1 MDTITIT
8 FPQVKVKIPIK
19 GLTFDSIEDMIF
31 EISQNIARK
40 VFEKAITDIDSYLR
54 NKRERGKLKNTGKRE
69 KYFLTRFGDILYSR
83 TRYKDKDNKSHYL
96 LDEALS
102 IVKNQ
107 RISLSRAR
115 IECFLSGLSSYR
127 EVVEGIRLLIGGPR
141 CHEAIRQSVIKEG
154 KLIIENQ
161 EKKLRQIENLNYP
174 DKEAPDTAYMEADAT
189 YISLQHRGKKKKE
202 KMEVKVGVGYTGKEA
217 RYKTGK
223 SKSLKGKFTFVGIGK
238 DFMRN
243 LSLLA
248 EERLSLSKVKKV
260 IFGGDGDSWI
270 TSGIK
275 DYFSSATYILCL
287 YHLYKKFKECLGRRK
302 EEQKVI
308 KDLLLSNQIDK
319 GLSVI
324 DQLIRN
330 SYDLKEKDNL
340 AKLYTYISRN
350 RQGITNQVRL
360 KDKEIERAGAI
371 ESNINKVIATR
382 FKKRGMSWS
391 IPGALALLKIKETVI
406 NGEWDTWWETER
418 ERNIKVGKYKPPLPA
433 SCFKKEAE
441 SSPLIEV
448 SLPALSGPDQ
458 GKPWV
463 GVLRKLS
470 EAGYYN

>member
-8 FPQVKVKIPIK
+8 FPEVKVKVPIK
-19 GLTFDSIEDMIF
+19 DLTFDILEDMLF
-31 EISQNIARK
+31 EILQNIARK
-40 VFEKAITDIDSYLR
+40 VFEKTITDIDSYLR

-83 TRYKDKDNKSHYL
+83 TRYKDQENKSHYL

-102 IVKNQ
+102 ISKNQ

-115 IECFLSGLSSYR
+115 IECFLSSLSSYR
-127 EVVEGIRLLIGGPR
+127 EVVEGIGILIGGPR

-154 KLIIENQ
+154 KLLLEKQ
-161 EKKLRQIENLNYP
+161 EQKLKQIENLDYP
-174 DKEAPDTAYMEADAT
+174 DKEAPDTAYLEADAT
-189 YISLQHRGKKKKE
+189 YITLQKKGKERGG
-202 KMEVKVGVGYTGKEA
+202 KMEVKIGVGYSGKEA
-217 RYKTGK
+217 RYATGK
-223 SKSLKGKFTFVGIGK
+223 SKRLKEKFTFIGTGK
-238 DFMRN
+238 SFMER

-287 YHLYKKFKECLGRRK
+287 YHLYKKFKESLGRRK
-302 EEQKVI
+302 EEQKAI
-308 KDLLLSNQIDK
+308 KDLLLSNQIDQ

-330 SYDLKEKDNL
+330 SQDLKEKENL
-340 AKLYTYISRN
+340 VKLYTYISRN
-350 RQGITNQVRL
+350 RLGITNQVQL

-371 ESNINKVIATR
+371 ESNINKVITSR
-382 FKKRGMSWS
+382 LKKRGMSWS
-391 IPGALALLKIKETVI
+391 KPGALALLKIKETII
-406 NGEWDTWWETER
+406 NGEWDKWWETER
-418 ERNIKVGKYKPPLPA
+418 ERNIKVGKYKLPLPA
-433 SCFKKEAE
+433 AYFKKETE
-441 SSPLIEV
+441 SSPIVELTI
-448 SLPALSGPDQ
+448 PALRGPDQ

-470 EAGYYN
+470 EVGYY

>member
-1 MDTITIT
+1 MDTIAIT

-31 EISQNIARK
+31 EISQNIACR
-40 VFEKAITDIDSYLR
+40 VFEKAITDIDDYLR
-54 NKRERGKLKNTGKRE
+54 NKREKGKLKNTGKRK

-115 IECFLSGLSSYR
+115 IECFLSALSSYR

-174 DKEAPDTAYMEADAT
+174 DKEAPDTAYIEADAT
-189 YISLQHRGKKKKE
+189 YISLQNRGKKKKE
-202 KMEVKVGVGYTGKEA
+202 KMEVKLGVGYTGKEA
-217 RYKTGK
+217 RYSTGK
-223 SKSLKGKFTFVGIGK
+223 SKKLKEKFTFVGTGK
-238 DFMRN
+238 EFMRN

-275 DYFSSATYILCL
+275 DYFSSATYILDL
-287 YHLYKKFKECLGRRK
+287 YHLYKRFKESLSRRK

-308 KDLLLSNQIDK
+308 KGLLLSNQIDK
-319 GLSVI
+319 GLLKI

-340 AKLYTYISRN
+340 VKLYTYISRN
-350 RQGITNQVRL
+350 RLGITNQFKL

-371 ESNINKVIATR
+371 ESNVNKVIASR

-391 IPGALALLKIKETVI
+391 KTGALSLLKIKETI
-406 NGEWDTWWETER
+406 LNNEWDIWWETER
-418 ERNIKVGKYKPPLPA
+418 ERNIKVGRYQPPLSA
-433 SCFKKEAE
+433 SHFKKETE
-441 SSPLIEV
+441 TSPLIEV
-448 SLPALSGPDQ
+448 TIPALSGPDQ

-470 EAGYYN
+470 EVGYY